1 MVYVLYCSE
10 GVAQV
15 ASERAV
21 VMVDRALWW
30 PLPGALHYSVIH
42 SPLAVLDDDEG
53 GDDAAVICDEDQREI

>member
-1 MVYVLYCSE
+1 M
-10 GVAQV
+10 